1 MGKERKERKWR
12 KDRKGKKGKKGSGAG
27 RNEFRKIGAL
37 VGREP
42 ECPEAWERR
51 NDSNGRSGGPSD

>member
-12 KDRKGKKGKKGSGAG
+12 KDRKGKKGSGAG